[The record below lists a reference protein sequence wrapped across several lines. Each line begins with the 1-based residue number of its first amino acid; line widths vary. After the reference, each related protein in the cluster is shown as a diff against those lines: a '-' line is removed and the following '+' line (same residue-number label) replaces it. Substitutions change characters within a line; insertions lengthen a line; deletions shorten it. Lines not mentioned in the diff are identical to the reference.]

1 MSDRVNEEERGG
13 SLCKRERGKRK
24 SFDVFSSAE
33 RASGRMVDPTL
44 APLLEGADWFIK
56 RSHRPHASKQDGINA
71 GITLYLIH
79 YRGRWLI

>member
-1 MSDRVNEEERGG
+1 MWDRENKEE
-13 SLCKRERGKRK
+13 ERGKRK
-24 SFDVFSSAE
+24 SLMCFALQSGH
-33 RASGRMVDPTL
+33 SGRTADSKL

-79 YRGRWLI
+79 YRGCWLI